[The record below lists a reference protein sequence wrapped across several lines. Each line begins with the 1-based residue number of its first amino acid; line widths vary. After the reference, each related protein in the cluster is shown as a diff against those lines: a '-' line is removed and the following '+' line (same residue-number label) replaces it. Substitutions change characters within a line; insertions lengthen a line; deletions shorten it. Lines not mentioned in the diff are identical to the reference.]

1 MTFTIYSS
9 VKLTSLT
16 DAHIQEALLDTV
28 ESLENNPTYIPPSS
42 IREWLVIVD
51 YESIKHDNEQDGW
64 RLGIMRVAS
73 AARKL
78 NLKMLEDEG
87 IDDYIKQNFPDWADV
102 EDYQPYPE
110 GYIPR
115 DVQIFTLEL
124 LEKCRKHSKP
134 LDIERLAGFGGKKVK
149 DDLQRI
155 RLEEIHEPLKPVT
168 VDGKLVKKYHRGFQT
183 RAVSDVDKNTV
194 DDICDDIV
202 KGEWDAWASQ
212 ASVFVLPKKYQ
223 YDIQL
228 DDGRIVKV
236 RYGIANGTHRW
247 YGARQ
252 AGEEY
257 LIAWVIDLPLSRLKQ
272 YATAVCNPPK
282 DASGGASNPRTS
294 ACIVNSVVD
303 EYEQGQT
310 AFAKRLKDANEN
322 RTEEPEKVIK
332 EHLQD
337 PIVGYK
343 CRSREIPSLVKKIV
357 GKSGVVEEYSRWS
370 ANDYAAIFE
379 EHSASTI
386 KSVGKN
392 KFFNSK
398 TNLTTFINKDDTTL
412 YDGITMKIAEKAVS
426 DYDEY
431 GNCRPIEICDLVPKG
446 TPLNSSNSDEVRM
459 RPVNKVKENI
469 NTWRR
474 FVHLMDEK
482 IGPSLSWTAA
492 PQLKDEKENDL
503 LPIEVYPNKDRD
515 VKIS

>member
-1 MTFTIYSS
+1 MTVTNYSA

-16 DAHIQEALLDTV
+16 DADIQEALLNTV
-28 ESLENNPTYIPPSS
+28 DLMNQYPNHMYHICTTS
-42 IREWLVIVD
+42 IKEWLEMVE
-51 YESIKHDNEQDGW
+51 YEDIKPFHI
-64 RLGIMRVAS
+64 LRVAD

-78 NLKMLEDEG
+78 NLKMLENEG
-87 IDDYIKQNFPDWADV
+87 IDDYIKQNFPDWTNV
-102 EDYQPYPE
+102 EGYRPYPD
-110 GYIPR
+110 GYITR
-115 DVQIFTLEL
+115 EVQTFTLEL
-124 LEKCRKHSKP
+124 LEKCRKQSKP
-134 LDIERLAGFGGKKVK
+134 LDIEKLVGFGGKKVEE
-149 DDLQRI
+149 DLQRI

-168 VDGKLVKKYHRGFQT
+168 LNGEIVKKYHRGFQT
-183 RAVSDVDKNTV
+183 RAVSDTDKNTV

-228 DDGRIVKV
+228 EDGRIVKV

-257 LIAWVIDLPLSRLKQ
+257 LIAWVIDLPLRRLKQ
-272 YATAVCNPPK
+272 YATAVCNAPK
-282 DASGGASNPRTS
+282 DSSSGSSNKRT
-294 ACIVNSVVD
+294 AECIVNSVVD

-310 AFAKRLKDANEN
+310 SFAKRLKDANDN

-337 PIVGYK
+337 PIVGYS

-357 GKSGVVEEYSRWS
+357 SKSGVVEEYSRWS
-370 ANDYAAIFE
+370 AADYASIYE
-379 EHSASTI
+379 EHSASTV

-398 TNLTTFINKDDTTL
+398 TNLTTFINKDDTKL

-431 GNCRPIEICDLVPKG
+431 GNCRPIEICDLVPKD
-446 TPLNSSNSDEVRM
+446 TPFNSSNCDEIRM
-459 RPVNKVKENI
+459 RPVNKVNENI
-469 NTWRR
+469 NTLRR

-482 IGPSLSWTAA
+482 IGPNLSWTAA
-492 PQLKDEKENDL
+492 PQLKDEKENGL
-503 LPIEVYPNKDRD
+503 LPLEVYPTKDRD